1 MTAKVV
7 CGSYQHEGYPTEDDK
22 LCTECGGT
30 GYVQPIRETDAG
42 TFTYS
47 GARGQVNYLSEEEAG
62 TALKADLLRYA
73 QQAYADLGSSVPE
86 FGEETRTAIFD
97 TAADALSLIHI

>member
-47 GARGQVNYLSEEEAG
+47 GARGQVNYLSEEAVSYTHLTLPTNRE
-62 TALKADLLRYA
+62 
-73 QQAYADLGSSVPE
+73 V
-86 FGEETRTAIFD
+86 
-97 TAADALSLIHI
+97 